1 MIPVYNEEEVL
12 PETLRRLEKFA
23 QNLKNLKNINCEF
36 IFIDDGSADQTKK
49 IITQASL
56 ENSQIKLI
64 NLSRN
69 FGHQLAT
76 TAGLDHA
83 TGDLVVLIDADLQ
96 DPPEV
101 IFQMIEKW
109 QEGYEVVYGQRTK
122 RLGDSWLKVFFAR
135 VFYRVLNYFSEISI
149 PLDTGD
155 FRLMSRQV
163 VDALKQMPERDR
175 LLRGMISW
183 LGFKQVALPYERH
196 ARFAGETK
204 YPFRKSLKLA
214 ITGLLSF
221 STRPLEFSVGL
232 GFFFSCVALLSIF
245 YILGVRFLTDTWVPG
260 WAGIMISILFMGGVQ
275 LISIGILG
283 IYIGRI
289 YNEVKKR
296 PLYVTQAIKDSV
308 SPGVGGQ

>member
-1 MIPVYNEEEVL
+1 MLSVVIPIYNEEAVL
-12 PETLRRLEKFA
+12 PETLRRLEKFSLD
-23 QNLKNLKNINCEF
+23 LKKLKNINSEF
-36 IFIDDGSADQTKK
+36 VFIDDGSIDKTSQ
-49 IITQASL
+49 IITQASIK
-56 ENSQIKLI
+56 NCQIKLI

-69 FGHQLAT
+69 FGHEFAT
-76 TAGLDHA
+76 TAGIDHA
-83 TGDLVVLIDADLQ
+83 KGDLVVLIDADLQ

-109 QEGYEVVYGQRTK
+109 EEGYEVVYGVRTK
-122 RLGDSWLKVFFAR
+122 RLGESWAKIFFSKI
-135 VFYRVLNYFSEISI
+135 FYRFLNYFSEIPI

-163 VDALKQMPERDR
+163 VEAFKKLPERDR
-175 LLRGMISW
+175 LVRGMISW

-204 YPFRKSLKLA
+204 YPFRKGLA
-214 ITGLLSF
+214 LAVTSLLSF
-221 STRPLEFSVGL
+221 STKPLEFSVKL
-232 GFFFSCVALLSIF
+232 GFFFSFVALIGIF

-296 PLYVTQAIKDSV
+296 PLYIMQERDTE
-308 SPGVGGQ
+308 

>member
-1 MIPVYNEEEVL
+1 LDSQLLLSLIIPVYNEEEVL
-12 PETLRRLEKFA
+12 PETLKRLEKFA
-23 QNLKNLKNINCEF
+23 LDLKNLKNINCEF

-64 NLSRN
+64 TLSRN
-69 FGHQLAT
+69 FGHEFAT

-122 RLGDSWLKVFFAR
+122 RLGEAPAKIFFAK

-163 VDALKQMPERDR
+163 VDALKRMPERDR
-175 LLRGMISW
+175 LLRGMIAW
-183 LGFKQVALPYERH
+183 LGFAQIALPYERH

-204 YPFRKSLKLA
+204 YPFRKSLKLKRKIIIVFIKK
-214 ITGLLSF
+214 ITL
-221 STRPLEFSVGL
+221 R
-232 GFFFSCVALLSIF
+232 
-245 YILGVRFLTDTWVPG
+245 
-260 WAGIMISILFMGGVQ
+260 
-275 LISIGILG
+275 
-283 IYIGRI
+283 
-289 YNEVKKR
+289 
-296 PLYVTQAIKDSV
+296 
-308 SPGVGGQ
+308 